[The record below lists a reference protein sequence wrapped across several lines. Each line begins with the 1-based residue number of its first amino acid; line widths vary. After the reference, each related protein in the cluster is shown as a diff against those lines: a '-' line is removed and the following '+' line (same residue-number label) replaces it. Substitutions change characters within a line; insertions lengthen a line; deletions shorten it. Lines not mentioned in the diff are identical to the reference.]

1 MIKQPEQGSIPT
13 KPGSY
18 QFFDGHGNIIYV
30 GKAKNLRSR
39 VNSYYGNKKT
49 MAVRTQRM
57 MEEATN
63 LEWIQVRNELEAL
76 MLEFTLIKE
85 HKPRFN
91 VDLKDNKRYPYLS
104 VTVNEKWPRPTI
116 TRGER
121 KRGVRYFGPY
131 GNVKA
136 IRETLDLLIKSFP
149 LRTCSNAKFNEHEK
163 MGKPCLLFHIDKCSG
178 PCVEKI
184 TEKEYNNL
192 VSDLLGFLDGN
203 SKKIVDDL
211 RNEMSIFS
219 EKQEFENAGRAR
231 DKILN
236 IERVLERQQMVLK
249 ETENIDIFG
258 FFGDEIEASVQV
270 FYVRHG
276 RVVGRKGFIV
286 DRIAGIKNSELVRHL
301 LVDHYA
307 SDPPRGVPSQIL
319 TEVSPVDIQLLET
332 WLTIERNS
340 AVEIRV
346 PKRGEKKSLLE
357 TVISNANEEFIRHR
371 LKRAT
376 DHNSRSKAL
385 NELQTAL
392 GMGTAPLR
400 IECYDMS
407 HLQGT
412 DYVGSM
418 VVMEDGLLKKSDYR
432 RFRINSFDGNDDYA
446 AMKEVISRRLAAYL
460 KESKETVE
468 GGTKKFASPPQL
480 LLVDGGQGQLSV
492 AEAAVAEVGL
502 SDLIFVASLAK
513 QFEEVFVTGQREPVV
528 IPRNSEALYMLQ
540 RLRDE
545 SHRFAVEYHRKLRG
559 KRMTESVLDG
569 IPGLGEKRKNRL
581 LEEYGSLKRVKESTL
596 KELNEIKWLPE
607 KVASEVAR
615 KLDLDLN

>member
-1 MIKQPEQGSIPT
+1 VIKQPEQGSIPT

-39 VNSYYGNKKT
+39 VNSYFGNKKT

-91 VDLKDNKRYPYLS
+91 VDLKDNKSYPYLS

-319 TEVSPVDIQLLET
+319 AEVSPVDIQLLET

-468 GGTKKFASPPQL
+468 GGTKKFAYPPQL
-480 LLVDGGQGQLSV
+480 LLVDGGKGQLSV
-492 AEAAVAEVGL
+492 AEAAVSEVGL

>member
-39 VNSYYGNKKT
+39 VNSYFGNKKT

-57 MEEATN
+57 MEEATH

-91 VDLKDNKRYPYLS
+91 VDLKDNKSYPYLS

-236 IERVLERQQMVLK
+236 IEKVLERQQMVLK

-319 TEVSPVDIQLLET
+319 AEVSPVDIQLLET

-468 GGTKKFASPPQL
+468 GGTKKFAYPPQL
-480 LLVDGGQGQLSV
+480 LLVDGGKGQLSV
-492 AEAAVAEVGL
+492 AEAAVSEVGL

>member
-39 VNSYYGNKKT
+39 VNSYFGNKKT

-57 MEEATN
+57 MEEATH

-91 VDLKDNKRYPYLS
+91 VDLKDNKSYPYLS

-468 GGTKKFASPPQL
+468 GGTKKFAYPPQL
-480 LLVDGGQGQLSV
+480 LLVDGGKGQLSV
-492 AEAAVAEVGL
+492 AEAAVSEVGL

-596 KELNEIKWLPE
+596 QELNEIKWLPK

>member
-39 VNSYYGNKKT
+39 VNSYFGNKKT
-49 MAVRTQRM
+49 MAARTQRM
-57 MEEATN
+57 MQEATH

-91 VDLKDNKRYPYLS
+91 VDLKDNKSYPYLS
-104 VTVNEKWPRPTI
+104 VTMNEKWPRPSI
-116 TRGER
+116 TRGKR

-149 LRTCSNAKFNEHEK
+149 LRTCSNVKFNEHEK
-163 MGKPCLLFHIDKCSG
+163 TGKPCLLFHIEKCSG

-184 TEKEYNNL
+184 TKKDYDTL

-203 SKKIVDDL
+203 SKTIVNDL
-211 RNEMSIFS
+211 RSEMSIFS
-219 EKQEFENAGRAR
+219 EKQQFENAARAR

-236 IERVLERQQMVLK
+236 IERVLERQQMVLN

-286 DRIAGIKNSELVRHL
+286 DRIAGIKNSELLRHL
-301 LVDHYA
+301 LVEHYT

-319 TEVSPVDIQLLET
+319 AEATPVDVQLLES
-332 WLTIERNS
+332 WLSEERNS

-357 TVISNANEEFIRHR
+357 TVINNANEEFIRHR

-385 NELQTAL
+385 SELQTAL
-392 GMGTAPLR
+392 GMKDAPLR

-418 VVMEDGLLKKSDYR
+418 VVMEDGLLKKID
-432 RFRINSFDGNDDYA
+432 
-446 AMKEVISRRLAAYL
+446 
-460 KESKETVE
+460 
-468 GGTKKFASPPQL
+468 
-480 LLVDGGQGQLSV
+480 
-492 AEAAVAEVGL
+492 
-502 SDLIFVASLAK
+502 
-513 QFEEVFVTGQREPVV
+513 
-528 IPRNSEALYMLQ
+528 
-540 RLRDE
+540 
-545 SHRFAVEYHRKLRG
+545 
-559 KRMTESVLDG
+559 
-569 IPGLGEKRKNRL
+569 
-581 LEEYGSLKRVKESTL
+581 
-596 KELNEIKWLPE
+596 
-607 KVASEVAR
+607 
-615 KLDLDLN
+615 

>member
-39 VNSYYGNKKT
+39 VNSYFGNKKT

-57 MEEATN
+57 MEEATH

-91 VDLKDNKRYPYLS
+91 VDLKDNKSYPYLS

-319 TEVSPVDIQLLET
+319 AEVSPVDIQLLET

-468 GGTKKFASPPQL
+468 GGTKKFAYPPQL
-480 LLVDGGQGQLSV
+480 LLVDGGKGQLSV
-492 AEAAVAEVGL
+492 AEAAVSEVGL

-615 KLDLDLN
+615 KLDLDRN

>member
-1 MIKQPEQGSIPT
+1 M
-13 KPGSY
+13 
-18 QFFDGHGNIIYV
+18 
-30 GKAKNLRSR
+30 
-39 VNSYYGNKKT
+39 NSYFGNKKT

-57 MEEATN
+57 MEEATH

-91 VDLKDNKRYPYLS
+91 VDLKDNKSYPYLS

-319 TEVSPVDIQLLET
+319 AEVSPVDIQLLET

-468 GGTKKFASPPQL
+468 GGTKKFAYPPQL
-480 LLVDGGQGQLSV
+480 LLVDGGKGQLSV
-492 AEAAVAEVGL
+492 AEAAVSEVGL

>member
-39 VNSYYGNKKT
+39 VNSYFGNKKT

-57 MEEATN
+57 MEEATH

-91 VDLKDNKRYPYLS
+91 VDLKDNKSYPYLS

-219 EKQEFENAGRAR
+219 EEQEFENAGRAR

-468 GGTKKFASPPQL
+468 GGTKKFAYPPQL
-480 LLVDGGQGQLSV
+480 LLVDGGKGQLSV
-492 AEAAVAEVGL
+492 AEAAVSEVGL

>member
-39 VNSYYGNKKT
+39 VNSYFGNKKT

-57 MEEATN
+57 MEEATH

-91 VDLKDNKRYPYLS
+91 VDLKDNKSYPYLS

-319 TEVSPVDIQLLET
+319 AEVSPVDIQLLET

-460 KESKETVE
+460 KESKGTVE
-468 GGTKKFASPPQL
+468 GGTKKFAYPPQL
-480 LLVDGGQGQLSV
+480 LLVDGGKGQLSV
-492 AEAAVAEVGL
+492 AEAAVSEVGL

>member
-39 VNSYYGNKKT
+39 VNSYFGNKKT

-57 MEEATN
+57 MEEARH

-91 VDLKDNKRYPYLS
+91 VDLKDNKSYPYLS

-319 TEVSPVDIQLLET
+319 AEVSPVDIQLLET

-468 GGTKKFASPPQL
+468 GGTKKFAYPPQL
-480 LLVDGGQGQLSV
+480 LLVDGGKGQLSV
-492 AEAAVAEVGL
+492 AEAAVSEVGL

>member
-1 MIKQPEQGSIPT
+1 MKQPDQGTIPT
-13 KPGSY
+13 NPGSY
-18 QFFDGHGNIIYV
+18 QFFDRDGSIIYV

-39 VNSYYGNKKT
+39 VNSYFGNKKT
-49 MAVRTQRM
+49 MAARTQRM
-57 MEEATN
+57 MQEATH

-91 VDLKDNKRYPYLS
+91 VDLKDNKSYPYLS
-104 VTVNEKWPRPTI
+104 VTMNEKWPRPSI
-116 TRGER
+116 TRGKR

-149 LRTCSNAKFNEHEK
+149 LRTCSNVKFNEHEK
-163 MGKPCLLFHIDKCSG
+163 TGKPCLLFHIEKCSG

-184 TEKEYNNL
+184 TKKDYDTL

-203 SKKIVDDL
+203 SKTIVNDL
-211 RNEMSIFS
+211 RSEMSIFS
-219 EKQEFENAGRAR
+219 EKQQFENAARAR

-236 IERVLERQQMVLK
+236 IERVLERQQIVLN

-301 LVDHYA
+301 LVEHYT

-319 TEVSPVDIQLLET
+319 AETTPVDVQLLES
-332 WLTIERNS
+332 WLSEERNS

-357 TVISNANEEFIRHR
+357 TVINNANEEFIRHR

-385 NELQTAL
+385 SELQTAL
-392 GMGTAPLR
+392 GMKDAPLR

-460 KESKETVE
+460 KENKETIV
-468 GGTKKFASPPQL
+468 GGTKKFAYPPQL
-480 LLVDGGQGQLSV
+480 LLVDGGKGQLAV
-492 AEAAVAEVGL
+492 AEAAVHEAGL

-513 QFEEVFVTGQREPVV
+513 QFEEVFIAGQREPVV

-581 LEEYGSLKRVKESTL
+581 LKEFGSLKRVKESSL

-607 KVASEVAR
+607 KVAIEVAK

>member
-39 VNSYYGNKKT
+39 VNSYFGNKKT

-57 MEEATN
+57 MEEATH

-91 VDLKDNKRYPYLS
+91 VDLKDNKSYPYLS

-319 TEVSPVDIQLLET
+319 AEVSPVDIQLLET

-468 GGTKKFASPPQL
+468 GGTKKFAYPPQL
-480 LLVDGGQGQLSV
+480 LLVDGGKGQLSV
-492 AEAAVAEVGL
+492 AEAAVSEVGL

-596 KELNEIKWLPE
+596 KELNEIKWLPK

>member
-1 MIKQPEQGSIPT
+1 MKQPDQGTIPT
-13 KPGSY
+13 NPGSY
-18 QFFDGHGNIIYV
+18 QFFDRDGSIIYV

-39 VNSYYGNKKT
+39 VNSYFGNKKT
-49 MAVRTQRM
+49 MAARTQRM
-57 MEEATN
+57 MQEATH

-91 VDLKDNKRYPYLS
+91 VDLKDNKSYPYLS
-104 VTVNEKWPRPTI
+104 VTMNEKWPRPSI
-116 TRGER
+116 TRGKR

-149 LRTCSNAKFNEHEK
+149 LRTCSNVKFNEHEK
-163 MGKPCLLFHIDKCSG
+163 TGKPCLLFHIEKCSG

-184 TEKEYNNL
+184 TKKEYDTL

-203 SKKIVDDL
+203 SKTIVNDL
-211 RNEMSIFS
+211 RSEMSIFS
-219 EKQEFENAGRAR
+219 EKQQFENAARAR

-236 IERVLERQQMVLK
+236 IERVLERQQMVLN

-301 LVDHYA
+301 LVEHYT

-319 TEVSPVDIQLLET
+319 AEATPVDIQLLES
-332 WLTIERNS
+332 WLSEARNS

-357 TVISNANEEFIRHR
+357 TVINNANEEFIRHR

-385 NELQTAL
+385 SELQTAL
-392 GMGTAPLR
+392 GMKDAPLR

-460 KESKETVE
+460 KENKETIV
-468 GGTKKFASPPQL
+468 GGTKKFAYPPQL
-480 LLVDGGQGQLSV
+480 LLVDGGKGQLAV
-492 AEAAVAEVGL
+492 AEAAVFEAGL

-513 QFEEVFVTGQREPVV
+513 QFEEVFIAAQREPVV

-581 LEEYGSLKRVKESTL
+581 LKEYGSLKRVKESSL

-607 KVASEVAR
+607 KVAIEVAK

>member
-1 MIKQPEQGSIPT
+1 MKQPDQGTIPT
-13 KPGSY
+13 NPGSY
-18 QFFDGHGNIIYV
+18 QFFDRDGSIIYV

-39 VNSYYGNKKT
+39 VNSYFGNKKT
-49 MAVRTQRM
+49 MAARTQRM
-57 MEEATN
+57 MQEATH

-91 VDLKDNKRYPYLS
+91 VDLKDNKSYPYLS
-104 VTVNEKWPRPTI
+104 VTMNEKWPRPSI
-116 TRGER
+116 TRGKR

-149 LRTCSNAKFNEHEK
+149 LRTCSNVKFNEHEK
-163 MGKPCLLFHIDKCSG
+163 TGKPCLLFHIEKCSG

-184 TEKEYNNL
+184 TKKDYDTL

-203 SKKIVDDL
+203 SKTIVNDL
-211 RNEMSIFS
+211 RSEMSIFS
-219 EKQEFENAGRAR
+219 EKQQFENAARAR

-236 IERVLERQQMVLK
+236 IERVLERQQMVLN

-301 LVDHYA
+301 LVEHYT

-319 TEVSPVDIQLLET
+319 AETTPVDVQLLES
-332 WLTIERNS
+332 WLSEERNS

-357 TVISNANEEFIRHR
+357 TVINNANEEFIRHR

-385 NELQTAL
+385 SELQTAL
-392 GMGTAPLR
+392 GMKDAPLR

-460 KESKETVE
+460 KENKETIV
-468 GGTKKFASPPQL
+468 GGTKKFAYPPQL
-480 LLVDGGQGQLSV
+480 LLVDGGKGQLAV
-492 AEAAVAEVGL
+492 AEAAVFEAGL

-513 QFEEVFVTGQREPVV
+513 QFEEVFIAGQREPVV

-581 LEEYGSLKRVKESTL
+581 LKEYGSLKRVKESSL

-607 KVASEVAR
+607 KVAIEVAK

>member
-1 MIKQPEQGSIPT
+1 MKQPDQGTIPT
-13 KPGSY
+13 NPGSY
-18 QFFDGHGNIIYV
+18 QFFDRDGSIIYV

-39 VNSYYGNKKT
+39 VNSYFGNKKT
-49 MAVRTQRM
+49 MAARTQRM
-57 MEEATN
+57 MQEATH

-91 VDLKDNKRYPYLS
+91 VDLKDNKSYPYLS
-104 VTVNEKWPRPTI
+104 VTMNEKWPRPSI
-116 TRGER
+116 TRGKR

-149 LRTCSNAKFNEHEK
+149 LRTCSNVKFNEHEK
-163 MGKPCLLFHIDKCSG
+163 TGKPCLLFHIEKCSG

-184 TEKEYNNL
+184 TKKDYDTL

-203 SKKIVDDL
+203 SKTIVNDL
-211 RNEMSIFS
+211 RSEMSIFS
-219 EKQEFENAGRAR
+219 EKQQFENAARAR

-236 IERVLERQQMVLK
+236 IERVLERQQIVLN

-301 LVDHYA
+301 LVEHYT

-319 TEVSPVDIQLLET
+319 AETTPVDVQLLES
-332 WLTIERNS
+332 WLSEERNS

-357 TVISNANEEFIRHR
+357 TVINNANEEFIRHR

-385 NELQTAL
+385 SELQSAL
-392 GMGTAPLR
+392 GMKDAPLR

-460 KESKETVE
+460 KENKETIV
-468 GGTKKFASPPQL
+468 GGTKKFAYPPQL
-480 LLVDGGQGQLSV
+480 LLVDGGKGQLAV
-492 AEAAVAEVGL
+492 AEAAVFEAGL

-513 QFEEVFVTGQREPVV
+513 QFEEVFIAGQSEPVV

-581 LEEYGSLKRVKESTL
+581 LKEFGSLKRVKESSL

-607 KVASEVAR
+607 KVAIEVAK

>member
-1 MIKQPEQGSIPT
+1 MKQPDQGTIPT
-13 KPGSY
+13 NPGSY
-18 QFFDGHGNIIYV
+18 QFFDRDGSIIYV

-39 VNSYYGNKKT
+39 VNSYFGNKKT
-49 MAVRTQRM
+49 MAARTQRM
-57 MEEATN
+57 MQEATH

-91 VDLKDNKRYPYLS
+91 VDLKDNKSYPYLS
-104 VTVNEKWPRPTI
+104 VTMNEKWPRPSI
-116 TRGER
+116 TRGKR

-149 LRTCSNAKFNEHEK
+149 LRTCSNVKFNEHEK
-163 MGKPCLLFHIDKCSG
+163 TGKPCLLFHIEKCSG

-184 TEKEYNNL
+184 TKKDYDTL

-203 SKKIVDDL
+203 SKTIVNDL

-219 EKQEFENAGRAR
+219 EKQQFENAARAR

-236 IERVLERQQMVLK
+236 IERVLERQQMVLN

-258 FFGDEIEASVQV
+258 FSGDEIEASVQV

-301 LVDHYA
+301 LVEHYT

-319 TEVSPVDIQLLET
+319 AEATPVDVQLLEN
-332 WLTIERNS
+332 WLSEERNS

-357 TVISNANEEFIRHR
+357 TVINNANEEFIRHR

-385 NELQTAL
+385 SELQTAL
-392 GMGTAPLR
+392 GMKDAPLR

-460 KESKETVE
+460 KENKETIV
-468 GGTKKFASPPQL
+468 GGTKKFAYPPQL
-480 LLVDGGQGQLSV
+480 LLVDGGKGQLAV
-492 AEAAVAEVGL
+492 AEAAVFEAGL

-513 QFEEVFVTGQREPVV
+513 QFEEVFIAGQREPVV

-581 LEEYGSLKRVKESTL
+581 LKEYGSLKRVKESSL

-607 KVASEVAR
+607 KVAIEVAK

>member
-1 MIKQPEQGSIPT
+1 
-13 KPGSY
+13 
-18 QFFDGHGNIIYV
+18 
-30 GKAKNLRSR
+30 
-39 VNSYYGNKKT
+39 
-49 MAVRTQRM
+49 
-57 MEEATN
+57 
-63 LEWIQVRNELEAL
+63 

-91 VDLKDNKRYPYLS
+91 VDLKDNKSYPYLS

-286 DRIAGIKNSELVRHL
+286 DRITGIKNSELVRHL

-319 TEVSPVDIQLLET
+319 AEVSPVDIQLLET

-468 GGTKKFASPPQL
+468 GGTKKFAYPPQL
-480 LLVDGGQGQLSV
+480 LLVDGGKGQLSV
-492 AEAAVAEVGL
+492 AEAAVSEVGL

>member
-39 VNSYYGNKKT
+39 VNSYFGNKKT

-57 MEEATN
+57 MEEATH

-91 VDLKDNKRYPYLS
+91 VDLKDNKSYPYLS

-163 MGKPCLLFHIDKCSG
+163 TGKPCLLFHIDKCSG

-468 GGTKKFASPPQL
+468 GGTKKFAYPPQL
-480 LLVDGGQGQLSV
+480 LLVDGGKGQLSV
-492 AEAAVAEVGL
+492 AEAAVSEVGL

>member
-1 MIKQPEQGSIPT
+1 MKQPDQGTIPT
-13 KPGSY
+13 NPGSY
-18 QFFDGHGNIIYV
+18 QFFDRDGSIIYV

-39 VNSYYGNKKT
+39 VNSYFGNKKT
-49 MAVRTQRM
+49 MAARTQRM
-57 MEEATN
+57 MQEATH

-91 VDLKDNKRYPYLS
+91 VDLKDNKSYPYLS
-104 VTVNEKWPRPTI
+104 VTMNEKWPRPSI
-116 TRGER
+116 TRGKR

-149 LRTCSNAKFNEHEK
+149 LRTCSNVKFNEHEK
-163 MGKPCLLFHIDKCSG
+163 TGKPCLLFHIEKCSG

-184 TEKEYNNL
+184 TKKDYDTL

-203 SKKIVDDL
+203 SKTIVNDL
-211 RNEMSIFS
+211 RSEMSIFS
-219 EKQEFENAGRAR
+219 EKQQFENAARAR

-236 IERVLERQQMVLK
+236 IERVLERQQMVLN
-249 ETENIDIFG
+249 ETDNIDIFG

-301 LVDHYA
+301 LVEHYT

-319 TEVSPVDIQLLET
+319 AETTPVDVQLLES
-332 WLTIERNS
+332 WLSEERNS

-357 TVISNANEEFIRHR
+357 TVINNANEEFIRHR

-385 NELQTAL
+385 SELQTAL
-392 GMGTAPLR
+392 GMKDAPLR

-460 KESKETVE
+460 KENKETIV
-468 GGTKKFASPPQL
+468 GGTKKFAYPPQL
-480 LLVDGGQGQLSV
+480 LLVDGGKGQLAV
-492 AEAAVAEVGL
+492 AEAAVFEAGL

-513 QFEEVFVTGQREPVV
+513 QFEEVFIAGQREPVV

-581 LEEYGSLKRVKESTL
+581 LKEYGSLKRVKESSL

-607 KVASEVAR
+607 KVAIEVAK

>member
-1 MIKQPEQGSIPT
+1 MKQPDQGTIPT
-13 KPGSY
+13 NPGSY
-18 QFFDGHGNIIYV
+18 QFFDRDGSIIYV

-39 VNSYYGNKKT
+39 VNSYFGNKKT
-49 MAVRTQRM
+49 MAARTQRM
-57 MEEATN
+57 MQEATH

-91 VDLKDNKRYPYLS
+91 VDLKDNKSYPYLS
-104 VTVNEKWPRPTI
+104 VTMNEKWPRPSI
-116 TRGER
+116 TRGKR

-149 LRTCSNAKFNEHEK
+149 LRTCSNVKFNEHEK
-163 MGKPCLLFHIDKCSG
+163 TGKPCLLFHIEKCSG

-184 TEKEYNNL
+184 TKKDYDTL

-203 SKKIVDDL
+203 SKTIVNDL
-211 RNEMSIFS
+211 RSEMSIFS
-219 EKQEFENAGRAR
+219 EKQQFENAARAR

-236 IERVLERQQMVLK
+236 IERVLERQQMVLN

-286 DRIAGIKNSELVRHL
+286 DRIAGIKNSELVGHL
-301 LVDHYA
+301 LVGHYT

-319 TEVSPVDIQLLET
+319 AETTPVDVQLLES
-332 WLTIERNS
+332 WLSEERNS

-357 TVISNANEEFIRHR
+357 TVINNANEEFIRHR

-385 NELQTAL
+385 SELQTAL
-392 GMGTAPLR
+392 GMKDAPLR

-460 KESKETVE
+460 KENKETIV
-468 GGTKKFASPPQL
+468 GGTKKFAYPPQL
-480 LLVDGGQGQLSV
+480 LLVDGGKGQLAV
-492 AEAAVAEVGL
+492 AEAAVFEAGL

-513 QFEEVFVTGQREPVV
+513 QFEEVFIAGQREPVV

-581 LEEYGSLKRVKESTL
+581 LKEFGSLKRVKESSL

-607 KVASEVAR
+607 KVAIEVAK

>member
-39 VNSYYGNKKT
+39 VNSYFGNKKT

-57 MEEATN
+57 MEEATH

-91 VDLKDNKRYPYLS
+91 VDLKDNKSYPYLS

-319 TEVSPVDIQLLET
+319 AEVSPVDIQLLET

-392 GMGTAPLR
+392 GMGAAPLR

-468 GGTKKFASPPQL
+468 GGTKKFAYPPQL
-480 LLVDGGQGQLSV
+480 LLVDGGKGQLSV
-492 AEAAVAEVGL
+492 AEAAVSEVGL

>member
-1 MIKQPEQGSIPT
+1 MKQPDQGTIPT
-13 KPGSY
+13 NPGSY
-18 QFFDGHGNIIYV
+18 QFFDRDGSIIYV

-39 VNSYYGNKKT
+39 VNSYFGNKKT
-49 MAVRTQRM
+49 MAARTQRM
-57 MEEATN
+57 MQEATH

-91 VDLKDNKRYPYLS
+91 VDLKDNKSYPYLS
-104 VTVNEKWPRPTI
+104 VTMNEKWPRPSI
-116 TRGER
+116 TRGKR

-149 LRTCSNAKFNEHEK
+149 LRTCSNVKFNEHEK
-163 MGKPCLLFHIDKCSG
+163 TGKPCLLFHIEKCSG

-184 TEKEYNNL
+184 TKKDYDTL

-203 SKKIVDDL
+203 SKTIVNDL
-211 RNEMSIFS
+211 RSEMSIFS
-219 EKQEFENAGRAR
+219 EKQQFENAARAR

-236 IERVLERQQMVLK
+236 IERVLERQQMVLN

-301 LVDHYA
+301 LVEHYT

-319 TEVSPVDIQLLET
+319 AEATPVDIQLLES
-332 WLTIERNS
+332 WLSEERNS

-357 TVISNANEEFIRHR
+357 TVINNANEEFIRHR

-385 NELQTAL
+385 SELQTAL
-392 GMGTAPLR
+392 GMKDAPLR

-460 KESKETVE
+460 KENKETIV
-468 GGTKKFASPPQL
+468 GGTKKFAYPPQL
-480 LLVDGGQGQLSV
+480 LLVDGGKGQLAV
-492 AEAAVAEVGL
+492 AEAAVFEAGL

-513 QFEEVFVTGQREPVV
+513 QFEEVFIAGQREPVV

-581 LEEYGSLKRVKESTL
+581 LKEYGSLKRVKESSL

-607 KVASEVAR
+607 KVAIEVAK

>member
-1 MIKQPEQGSIPT
+1 MKQPDQGTIPT
-13 KPGSY
+13 NPGSY
-18 QFFDGHGNIIYV
+18 QFFDRDGSIIYV

-39 VNSYYGNKKT
+39 VNSYFGNKKT
-49 MAVRTQRM
+49 MAARTQRM
-57 MEEATN
+57 MQEATH

-91 VDLKDNKRYPYLS
+91 VDLKDNKSYPYLS
-104 VTVNEKWPRPTI
+104 VTMNEKWPRPSI
-116 TRGER
+116 TRGKR

-149 LRTCSNAKFNEHEK
+149 LRTCSNVKFNEHEK
-163 MGKPCLLFHIDKCSG
+163 TGKPCLLFHIEKCSG

-184 TEKEYNNL
+184 TKKDYDTL

-203 SKKIVDDL
+203 SKTIVNDL
-211 RNEMSIFS
+211 RSEMSIFS
-219 EKQEFENAGRAR
+219 EKQQFENAARAR

-236 IERVLERQQMVLK
+236 IERVLERQQMVLN

-286 DRIAGIKNSELVRHL
+286 DRIAGINNSELVRHL
-301 LVDHYA
+301 LVEHYT

-319 TEVSPVDIQLLET
+319 AEATPVDVQLLES
-332 WLTIERNS
+332 WLSEERNS

-357 TVISNANEEFIRHR
+357 TVINNANEEFIRHR

-385 NELQTAL
+385 SELQTAL
-392 GMGTAPLR
+392 GMKGAPLR

-432 RFRINSFDGNDDYA
+432 RFRINSFAGNDDYA

-460 KESKETVE
+460 KENKETIV
-468 GGTKKFASPPQL
+468 GGTKKFAYPPQL
-480 LLVDGGQGQLSV
+480 LLVDGGKGQLAV
-492 AEAAVAEVGL
+492 AEAAVFEAGL

-513 QFEEVFVTGQREPVV
+513 QFEEVFIAGQREPVV

-581 LEEYGSLKRVKESTL
+581 LKEYGSLKRVKESSL

-607 KVASEVAR
+607 KVAIEVAK

>member
-1 MIKQPEQGSIPT
+1 MLKQPEQGTIPT

-18 QFFDGHGNIIYV
+18 QFFDSTGTIIYV
-30 GKAKNLRSR
+30 GKAKNLRNR
-39 VNSYYGNKKT
+39 VNSYFGTKKT
-49 MAVRTQRM
+49 MASRTQRM
-57 MEEATN
+57 MQEATH

-91 VDLKDNKRYPYLS
+91 IDLKDNKSYPYLS
-104 VTVNEKWPRPTI
+104 VTLNEKWPRPTI
-116 TRGER
+116 TRGKR
-121 KRGVRYFGPY
+121 KKGVRYFGPY

-149 LRTCSNAKFNEHEK
+149 LRTCSNTKFNEHEK
-163 MGKPCLLFHIDKCSG
+163 TGKPCLLFHIEKCSA
-178 PCVEKI
+178 PCVEEI
-184 TEKEYNNL
+184 MQEEYDEL
-192 VSDLLGFLDGN
+192 VGDLLSFLDGN
-203 SKKIVDDL
+203 SKSIVDDL
-211 RNEMSIFS
+211 REKMSIS
-219 EKQEFENAGRAR
+219 SNKQEYENAARAR

-236 IERVLERQQMVLK
+236 IEKVLERQQMVLN
-249 ETENIDIFG
+249 EAENIDIFG
-258 FFGDEIEASVQV
+258 FCGDEIEASVQV
-270 FYVRHG
+270 FYIRHG
-276 RVVGRKGFIV
+276 RVVGRKGFVV
-286 DRIAGIKNSELVRHL
+286 DRIDGIENSELLKHL
-301 LVDHYA
+301 LVEHYN
-307 SDPPRGVPSQIL
+307 SDPPRGVPRQIL
-319 TEVSPVDIQLLET
+319 AEVIPVDMKLMER
-332 WLTIERNS
+332 WLSEERDS
-340 AVEIRV
+340 LVEIRV

-357 TVISNANEEFIRHR
+357 TVVNNANEEFIRHR
-371 LKRAT
+371 LKRAK
-376 DHNSRSKAL
+376 DHNARSKAL
-385 NELQTAL
+385 NELQEAL
-392 GMGTAPLR
+392 GMKSAPLR

-432 RFRINSFDGNDDYA
+432 RFRINSFQGNDDYA

-468 GGTKKFASPPQL
+468 GRSSKFAYPPQL
-480 LLVDGGQGQLSV
+480 LLVDGGKGQLSV
-492 AEAAVAEVGL
+492 AEAAVSELGL
-502 SDLIFVASLAK
+502 SDLIFVAALAK
-513 QFEEVFVTGQREPVV
+513 QFEEVFIAGRSNPVV

-569 IPGLGEKRKNRL
+569 IPGLGEKRKSRL
-581 LEEYGSLKRVKESTL
+581 LEEYGSLKRLKESTF

-607 KVASEVAR
+607 NVASGVAK

>member
-39 VNSYYGNKKT
+39 VNSYFGNKKT

-91 VDLKDNKRYPYLS
+91 VDLKDNKSYPYLS

-468 GGTKKFASPPQL
+468 GGTKKFAYPPQL
-480 LLVDGGQGQLSV
+480 LLVDGGKGQLSV
-492 AEAAVAEVGL
+492 AEAAVSEVGL

>member
-39 VNSYYGNKKT
+39 VNSYFGNKKT

-57 MEEATN
+57 MEEATH

-91 VDLKDNKRYPYLS
+91 VDLKDNKSYPYLS

-319 TEVSPVDIQLLET
+319 AEVSPVDIQLLET

-468 GGTKKFASPPQL
+468 GGTKKFAYPPQL
-480 LLVDGGQGQLSV
+480 LLVDGGKGQLSV
-492 AEAAVAEVGL
+492 AEAAVSEVGL

-540 RLRDE
+540 RLTDA
-545 SHRFAVEYHRKLRG
+545 SHRFAGEYHRKLRG

>member
-1 MIKQPEQGSIPT
+1 VIKQPEQGSIPT

-39 VNSYYGNKKT
+39 VNSYFGNKKT

-57 MEEATN
+57 MEEATH

-91 VDLKDNKRYPYLS
+91 VDLKDNKSYPYLS

-319 TEVSPVDIQLLET
+319 AEVSPVDIQLLET

-468 GGTKKFASPPQL
+468 GGTKKFAYPPQL
-480 LLVDGGQGQLSV
+480 LLVDGGKGQLSV
-492 AEAAVAEVGL
+492 AEAAVSEVGL

>member
-39 VNSYYGNKKT
+39 VNSYFGNKKT

-57 MEEATN
+57 MEEATH

-91 VDLKDNKRYPYLS
+91 VDLKDNKSYPYLS

-286 DRIAGIKNSELVRHL
+286 DRIAGIKNSELLRHL

-319 TEVSPVDIQLLET
+319 AEVSPVDIQLLET

-468 GGTKKFASPPQL
+468 GGTKKFAYPPQL
-480 LLVDGGQGQLSV
+480 LLVDGGKGQLSV
-492 AEAAVAEVGL
+492 AEAAVSEVGL

>member
-1 MIKQPEQGSIPT
+1 
-13 KPGSY
+13 
-18 QFFDGHGNIIYV
+18 
-30 GKAKNLRSR
+30 
-39 VNSYYGNKKT
+39 
-49 MAVRTQRM
+49 
-57 MEEATN
+57 
-63 LEWIQVRNELEAL
+63 
-76 MLEFTLIKE
+76 
-85 HKPRFN
+85 
-91 VDLKDNKRYPYLS
+91 
-104 VTVNEKWPRPTI
+104 
-116 TRGER
+116 
-121 KRGVRYFGPY
+121 
-131 GNVKA
+131 
-136 IRETLDLLIKSFP
+136 
-149 LRTCSNAKFNEHEK
+149 
-163 MGKPCLLFHIDKCSG
+163 
-178 PCVEKI
+178 
-184 TEKEYNNL
+184 
-192 VSDLLGFLDGN
+192 
-203 SKKIVDDL
+203 
-211 RNEMSIFS
+211 MSIFS
-219 EKQEFENAGRAR
+219 EKQQFENAARAR

-236 IERVLERQQMVLK
+236 IERVLERQQMVLN

-301 LVDHYA
+301 LVEHYT

-319 TEVSPVDIQLLET
+319 AEATPVDVQLLES
-332 WLTIERNS
+332 WLSEERNS

-357 TVISNANEEFIRHR
+357 TVINNANEEFIRHR

-385 NELQTAL
+385 SELQTAL
-392 GMGTAPLR
+392 GMKNAPLR

-460 KESKETVE
+460 KENKETIV
-468 GGTKKFASPPQL
+468 GGTKKFAYPPQL
-480 LLVDGGQGQLSV
+480 LLVDGGKGQLAV
-492 AEAAVAEVGL
+492 AEAAVFEAGL

-513 QFEEVFVTGQREPVV
+513 QFEEVFIAGQREPVV

-581 LEEYGSLKRVKESTL
+581 LKEYGSLKRVKESSL

-607 KVASEVAR
+607 KVAIDVAK

>member
-1 MIKQPEQGSIPT
+1 MKQPDQGTIPT
-13 KPGSY
+13 NPGSY
-18 QFFDGHGNIIYV
+18 QFFDRDGSIIYV

-39 VNSYYGNKKT
+39 VNSYFGNKKT
-49 MAVRTQRM
+49 MAARTQRM
-57 MEEATN
+57 MQEATH

-91 VDLKDNKRYPYLS
+91 VDLKDNKSYPYLS
-104 VTVNEKWPRPTI
+104 VTMNEKWPRPSI
-116 TRGER
+116 TRGKR

-149 LRTCSNAKFNEHEK
+149 LRTCSNVKFNEHEK
-163 MGKPCLLFHIDKCSG
+163 TGKPCLLFHIEKCSG

-184 TEKEYNNL
+184 TKKDYDTL

-203 SKKIVDDL
+203 SKTIVNDL
-211 RNEMSIFS
+211 RSEMSIFS
-219 EKQEFENAGRAR
+219 EKQQFENAARTR

-236 IERVLERQQMVLK
+236 IERVLERQQMVLN

-301 LVDHYA
+301 LVEHYT

-319 TEVSPVDIQLLET
+319 AEATPVDVQLLES
-332 WLTIERNS
+332 WLSEERNS

-357 TVISNANEEFIRHR
+357 TVINNANEEFIRHR

-385 NELQTAL
+385 SELQTAL
-392 GMGTAPLR
+392 GMKDAPLR

-460 KESKETVE
+460 KENKETIV
-468 GGTKKFASPPQL
+468 GGTKKFAYPPQL
-480 LLVDGGQGQLSV
+480 LLVDGGKGQLAV
-492 AEAAVAEVGL
+492 AEAAVFEAGL

-513 QFEEVFVTGQREPVV
+513 QFEEVFIAGQREPVV

-581 LEEYGSLKRVKESTL
+581 LKEFGSLKRVKESSL

-607 KVASEVAR
+607 KVAIEVAK

>member
-18 QFFDGHGNIIYV
+18 QFFDGHGNIIYM

-39 VNSYYGNKKT
+39 VNSYFGNKKT

-91 VDLKDNKRYPYLS
+91 VDLKDNKSYPYLS

-319 TEVSPVDIQLLET
+319 AEVSPVDIQLLET

-468 GGTKKFASPPQL
+468 GGTKKFAYPPQL
-480 LLVDGGQGQLSV
+480 LLVDGGKGQLSV
-492 AEAAVAEVGL
+492 AEAAVSEVGL

>member
-1 MIKQPEQGSIPT
+1 MKQPDQGTIPT
-13 KPGSY
+13 NPGSY
-18 QFFDGHGNIIYV
+18 QFFDRDGSIIYV

-39 VNSYYGNKKT
+39 VNSYFGNKKT
-49 MAVRTQRM
+49 MAARTQRM
-57 MEEATN
+57 MQEATH

-91 VDLKDNKRYPYLS
+91 VDLKDNKSYPYLS
-104 VTVNEKWPRPTI
+104 VTMNEKWPRPSI
-116 TRGER
+116 TRGKR

-149 LRTCSNAKFNEHEK
+149 LRTCSNVKFNEHEK
-163 MGKPCLLFHIDKCSG
+163 TGKPCLLFHIEKCSG

-184 TEKEYNNL
+184 TKKDYDTL

-203 SKKIVDDL
+203 SKTIVNDL
-211 RNEMSIFS
+211 RSEMSIFS
-219 EKQEFENAGRAR
+219 EKQQFENAARAR

-236 IERVLERQQMVLK
+236 IERVLERQQMVLN

-301 LVDHYA
+301 LVEHYT

-319 TEVSPVDIQLLET
+319 AEATPVDVQLLES
-332 WLTIERNS
+332 WLSEERNS

-357 TVISNANEEFIRHR
+357 TVINNANEEFIRHR

-385 NELQTAL
+385 SELQTAL
-392 GMGTAPLR
+392 GMKDAPLR

-460 KESKETVE
+460 KENKETIV
-468 GGTKKFASPPQL
+468 GGTKKFAYPPQL
-480 LLVDGGQGQLSV
+480 LLVDGGKGQLAV
-492 AEAAVAEVGL
+492 AEAAVFEAGL

-513 QFEEVFVTGQREPVV
+513 QFEEVFIAGQREPVV

-581 LEEYGSLKRVKESTL
+581 LKEFGSLKRVKESSL

-607 KVASEVAR
+607 KVASEVAK